1 MIAAIIQARM
11 SSRRLPGKVLKP
23 ILGVPMLGRQIE
35 RVRRSRRLDEIVV
48 ATSTQESDQDLV
60 DFCQSIGVRCIRGS
74 LDDVLERYRLA
85 AQSVDARVIVR
96 LTGDCPLSDPDTIDA
111 LIHKYAE
118 GGFDY
123 VSNTLKPTFPDG
135 LDTEVFSRQALETA
149 FHNATLPSEREH
161 VTPYLKKSDDIAKFN
176 LENDS
181 DLSALR
187 WTVDE
192 PADFDL
198 VHKIF
203 EALYPEVPDFAMT
216 DILALL
222 AQHPEWVNLNQ
233 NIERDAG
240 YAKSLLEDERLSHA
254 KSIAKNQP

>member
-11 SSRRLPGKVLKP
+11 SSRRLPAKVLKP

-35 RVRRSRRLDEIVV
+35 RVRRARTLDEIIV
-48 ATSTQESDQDLV
+48 ATSTHESDQELA
-60 DFCQSIGVRCIRGS
+60 DFCQDIGVKCIRGS
-74 LDDVLERYRLA
+74 LDDVLGRYHLA

-96 LTGDCPLSDPDTIDA
+96 LTGDCPLSDPNTIDA
-111 LIHKYAE
+111 LIGKYAE

-149 FHNATLPSEREH
+149 YHNATLHSEREH
-161 VTPYLKKSDDIAKFN
+161 VTPYLKTSDDISKFN
-176 LENDS
+176 FENAS

-192 PADFDL
+192 PADFEL
-198 VHKIF
+198 VQNIF
-203 EALYPEVPDFAMT
+203 QALYPQAPDFAMT

-222 AQHPEWVNLNQ
+222 EQHPDWSNLNQ
-233 NIERDAG
+233 NFERDAG
-240 YAKSLLEDERLSHA
+240 YAKSLLEDERLSRT
-254 KSIAKNQP
+254 KTIPKNQP